1 MTESID
7 PAAASEDTT
16 QATTT
21 RGSKRPFALWLAIG
35 IAAVVIVSV
44 AIVVPI
50 TIANAEAAEKAAAEQ
65 AAADAEYERLA
76 TFAKAFNA
84 CDVRSSEYVEILDRG
99 EAVSFNAVGKLYGP
113 SIDDLYCVLGEVDA
127 PSTLEAKIGATRA
140 LDGVQ
145 TDEWSGYEIEWR
157 YHPDDGATVLIEHA
171 K

>member
-1 MTESID
+1 MS
-7 PAAASEDTT
+7 PGA
-16 QATTT
+16 TT

-35 IAAVVIVSV
+35 IAAVVIVGV
-44 AIVVPI
+44 AIVVPLM
-50 TIANAEAAEKAAAEQ
+50 IANTQAAEKAAEKASAEQ

-99 EAVSFNAVGKLYGP
+99 EAVTFNAVGMFYGP
-113 SIDDLYCVLGEVDA
+113 SVEDLYCVLGEVDA

-157 YHPDDGATVLIEHA
+157 YHPDDGATVVIEHA